1 MGDLAPCKLE
11 TASKILKSKLLNNF
25 ETFQFGSPLYHFAF
39 EIFKTFN
46 KEFYTKKNIF
56 SDSYE
61 DYTKALF
68 DKDTTKTI
76 KISPHVV
83 NNFIPYKKVENGNLL
98 VYILDIFDKDG
109 PKKSHGEK
117 VIDSFKEY
125 FGKGLSPEK
134 VEFKNKV

>member
-1 MGDLAPCKLE
+1 M
-11 TASKILKSKLLNNF
+11 
-25 ETFQFGSPLYHFAF
+25 
-39 EIFKTFN
+39 TFN
-46 KEFYTKKNIF
+46 KEISQTI
-56 SDSYE
+56 
-61 DYTKALF
+61 TF
-68 DKDTTKTI
+68 DKIQKE
-76 KISPHVV
+76 VLEA
-83 NNFIPYKKVENGNLL
+83 YKKVENGNLL